1 MKVRAHETN
10 IFLEIQLLRGKM
22 TDIPPFPNS
31 VHAQPPNQ
39 KNQIQKIEVERMQA
53 QETNRKSEVVTT
65 FYDAKTYV
73 FKNGQLS
80 EATPKVSGQRIL
92 VTV

>member
-1 MKVRAHETN
+1 
-10 IFLEIQLLRGKM
+10 M

-31 VHAQPPNQ
+31 VNAQPLNQ
-39 KNQIQKIEVERMQA
+39 KHQIQKIEVDRMQA
-53 QETNRKSEVVTT
+53 RQTNRKSEVVTT

-73 FKNGQLS
+73 FKNGQVS

>member
-1 MKVRAHETN
+1 VKQEKAN
-10 IFLEIQLLRGKM
+10 IFFETQLLREKM

-39 KNQIQKIEVERMQA
+39 KHQIQKVEVERMQA
-53 QETNRKSEVVTT
+53 RETNRKSEVVTT